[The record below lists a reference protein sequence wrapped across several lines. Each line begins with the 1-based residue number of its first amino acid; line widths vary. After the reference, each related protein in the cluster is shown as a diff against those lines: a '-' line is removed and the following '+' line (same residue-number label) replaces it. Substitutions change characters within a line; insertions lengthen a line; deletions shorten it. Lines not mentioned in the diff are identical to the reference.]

1 MKRKIPLIARVALGL
16 VFLLA
21 GIAGLFNLAPPPKNL
36 PPDMDAFMKGIMAT
50 GYFFPLLKGT
60 ETLCGAL
67 LVLGLF
73 VPLALVVL
81 APIILNIVLVHLF
94 MAPEGL
100 PLALF
105 LGALE
110 IYLAFFAQPYS
121 NTVKQLFRR

>member
-1 MKRKIPLIARVALGL
+1 MKRKFPLIARVALGL

-21 GIAGLFNLAPPPKNL
+21 GIAGLFNLAPPPENL
-36 PPDMDAFMKGIMAT
+36 APRMDAFMKGIMAT
-50 GYFFPLLKGT
+50 GYFFTLLKGT
-60 ETLCGAL
+60 EAVCGAL